1 MTTRR
6 TYLKALAAAAALGVA
21 AAGYWPV
28 IEKIIRPKRMPYTPD
43 PQSGADV
50 RYVRSVCLGCNV
62 RCGIT
67 ARVVRHGD
75 VEVIEKIIG
84 NPYHPY
90 NRAVSFDKQIK
101 RYEQLAYDTPVSKTL
116 DSSDGVTFSGTLCPK
131 GQAGIYYVYDPYR
144 VLKPL
149 KRAGPRGSGKWK
161 TISWEELI
169 KCIVDGCT
177 IEETGE
183 RIPGIR
189 DLFTYGVLKQAGF
202 EDPNSVLSDMKKDV
216 DNLMKIA
223 ADTQTT
229 YDDLVN
235 AIEEFKAKWSK
246 ILGEKGLKLEDVLID
261 PNRPDLGPKANML
274 VWFRGRGQDNADV
287 FYRRWVRSLG
297 SVNWLRH
304 TSACQLGYYAG
315 NRIWCGTYDLQADVD
330 GARVIIGAGWSM
342 GRLHPG
348 ATGQGAM
355 IEKACEG
362 ELKLYYV
369 NPVAPRTNCHGNII
383 WIPIKPGEDA
393 ALAFAAIRWMLENK
407 RYNADFLAI
416 PSLDAANKLGY
427 PVHTN
432 ATWLVIVEG
441 PRAGEYLKARDLGL
455 ADTDDQVVYVGND
468 QFAIYKDVERAEL
481 LYSGKIKLKSGDEV
495 LVKTAFQ
502 ILYDEAF
509 SKSFD
514 EWLEL
519 ASPYPRGTS
528 EFMDYVE
535 KVIQMVKDF
544 ADAAPRAGTVIH
556 RGVGMHPNGEYAVWA
571 YRVLDTLIAN
581 FHMRGGMLS
590 RPLTTSYNSYLYN
603 VSDSGFGEPVR
614 WGPPIDRHGVDYAST
629 LEYWLRVKKA
639 IKEGKSGEE
648 AVKAA
653 FPTKRPWYPFTP
665 EESYTEAF
673 AGIAEAYPYPIR
685 ALFMYYANPVLS
697 ANYGV
702 KFIEVLKDTTKIP
715 LFVAVTTTINE
726 TFLYADLIVPDTTY
740 LETGTNGVQFLYA
753 PGRGV
758 VRAESWRSPVIMP
771 LTMMIGKCPNGH
783 PRYASMWELLIDLG
797 KAMGMPGYGDK
808 AIPGVKGR
816 KYEGQWFSMHCFW
829 EYILRV
835 FANAGA
841 HAKDLKLIPD
851 SVPEEDVLFV
861 EKNYPIAKFKD
872 IIAPDEW
879 RYAAYGLARGGVFTR
894 YEDSFDSRG
903 YSKRSV
909 PGDKQLR
916 LWYDKLAKT
925 RNSITGEKFYG
936 GPKYFPQSLYAPV
949 SKEAQKTFIGPAIRQ
964 LYNEKDWLFILVI
977 HTGPIYTKHRSQFYY
992 WVKQI
997 MPENYVVIHPRDAEK
1012 LGIETGDVVRV
1023 ETPTGYF
1030 EAPAVV
1036 ESTVAPGVL
1045 MVPYG
1050 MGRWAETIT
1059 IKPTYF
1065 EVKES
1070 NLARLISE
1078 LPDKAVVPGDAVNPV
1093 KSLPEVTKKVL
1104 FTKSP
1109 AEYYEKGLAIDKWR
1123 FNGVTPNVIQM
1134 NDPSLG
1140 NWPLLSWLGAAQA
1153 YFDTPAKVLK
1163 TGRKHEFE
1171 FPNLIW

>member
-1 MTTRR
+1 
-6 TYLKALAAAAALGVA
+6 
-21 AAGYWPV
+21 
-28 IEKIIRPKRMPYTPD
+28 
-43 PQSGADV
+43 
-50 RYVRSVCLGCNV
+50 
-62 RCGIT
+62 
-67 ARVVRHGD
+67 
-75 VEVIEKIIG
+75 
-84 NPYHPY
+84 
-90 NRAVSFDKQIK
+90 
-101 RYEQLAYDTPVSKTL
+101 
-116 DSSDGVTFSGTLCPK
+116 
-131 GQAGIYYVYDPYR
+131 
-144 VLKPL
+144 
-149 KRAGPRGSGKWK
+149 
-161 TISWEELI
+161 
-169 KCIVDGCT
+169 
-177 IEETGE
+177 
-183 RIPGIR
+183 
-189 DLFTYGVLKQAGF
+189 
-202 EDPNSVLSDMKKDV
+202 
-216 DNLMKIA
+216 
-223 ADTQTT
+223 
-229 YDDLVN
+229 
-235 AIEEFKAKWSK
+235 
-246 ILGEKGLKLEDVLID
+246 
-261 PNRPDLGPKANML
+261 
-274 VWFRGRGQDNADV
+274 
-287 FYRRWVRSLG
+287 
-297 SVNWLRH
+297 
-304 TSACQLGYYAG
+304 
-315 NRIWCGTYDLQADVD
+315 
-330 GARVIIGAGWSM
+330 
-342 GRLHPG
+342 
-348 ATGQGAM
+348 M

-427 PVHTN
+427 QVHTN

-528 EFMDYVE
+528 EFMDYE
-535 KVIQMVKDF
+535 KMVIQMVKDF
-544 ADAAPRAGTVIH
+544 ADAAPRACTVIH

-590 RPLTTSYNSYLYN
+590 RPSTTSYNSYLYN

-648 AVKAA
+648 ALKAA

-665 EESYTEAF
+665 EESYTETF

-740 LETGTNGVQFLYA
+740 LETGTNGVLYLYA

-758 VRAESWRSPVIMP
+758 VRAEGWRSPVIMP

-841 HAKDLKLIPD
+841 HAKDLKLIPE

-861 EKNYPIAKFKD
+861 ERNYPIARFKD

-879 RYAAYGLARGGVFTR
+879 RYVAYGLARGGVFTR

-949 SKEAQKTFIGPAIRQ
+949 SKGGAES
-964 LYNEKDWLFILVI
+964 LYWASHKGAV
-977 HTGPIYTKHRSQFYY
+977 
-992 WVKQI
+992 
-997 MPENYVVIHPRDAEK
+997 PRE
-1012 LGIETGDVVRV
+1012 
-1023 ETPTGYF
+1023 
-1030 EAPAVV
+1030 
-1036 ESTVAPGVL
+1036 
-1045 MVPYG
+1045 
-1050 MGRWAETIT
+1050 
-1059 IKPTYF
+1059 
-1065 EVKES
+1065 
-1070 NLARLISE
+1070 
-1078 LPDKAVVPGDAVNPV
+1078 
-1093 KSLPEVTKKVL
+1093 
-1104 FTKSP
+1104 
-1109 AEYYEKGLAIDKWR
+1109 GLAIHFSHTHWA
-1123 FNGVTPNVIQM
+1123 T
-1134 NDPSLG
+1134 L
-1140 NWPLLSWLGAAQA
+1140 
-1153 YFDTPAKVLK
+1153 Y
-1163 TGRKHEFE
+1163 
-1171 FPNLIW
+1171 